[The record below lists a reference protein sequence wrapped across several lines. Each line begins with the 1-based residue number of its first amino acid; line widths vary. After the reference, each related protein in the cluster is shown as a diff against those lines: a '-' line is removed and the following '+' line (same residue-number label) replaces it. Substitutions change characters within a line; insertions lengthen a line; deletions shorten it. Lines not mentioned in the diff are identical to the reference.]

1 MKRQNGTETSA
12 FGTNGRI
19 NHDSSKFYN
28 SKLYPELE
36 GKEVTDKTEILLPK
50 EFENKLILG
59 SAENMKELPNNS
71 IHLMITSP
79 PYNACLCTQ
88 LLTAL
93 TQNAQCS
100 TRCTPFLLENCS
112 LSI

>member
-1 MKRQNGTETSA
+1 
-12 FGTNGRI
+12 
-19 NHDSSKFYN
+19 
-28 SKLYPELE
+28 
-36 GKEVTDKTEILLPK
+36 LPK

-93 TQNAQCS
+93 TQNAQYS
-100 TRCTPFLLENCS
+100 MLNVQLVALLFY
-112 LSI
+112 LKIVR